1 MGCVRGIG
9 IEQFPEQREL
19 IGAQVKVCFNYDTT
33 RTIGG
38 KIVRYDMNPP
48 FEVIIA
54 LEDGRYVR
62 AVECQYSI
70 ERDWLERRMV

>member
-1 MGCVRGIG
+1 M
-9 IEQFPEQREL
+9 
-19 IGAQVKVCFNYDTT
+19 
-33 RTIGG
+33 
-38 KIVRYDMNPP
+38 RYDMNPP